1 MLAEIFMMRL
11 EAATRAVRE
20 TLPSSSSRSC
30 PSPPATVPHW
40 NTETRLPRR
49 QRRGELA
56 RPTAICRD
64 RAKCR

>member
-20 TLPSSSSRSC
+20 TLPSSSSPFVSFTPGNRSALEDRD
-30 PSPPATVPHW
+30 PAPKEPTA
-40 NTETRLPRR
+40 RR
-49 QRRGELA
+49 VGT
-56 RPTAICRD
+56 PDAICRD